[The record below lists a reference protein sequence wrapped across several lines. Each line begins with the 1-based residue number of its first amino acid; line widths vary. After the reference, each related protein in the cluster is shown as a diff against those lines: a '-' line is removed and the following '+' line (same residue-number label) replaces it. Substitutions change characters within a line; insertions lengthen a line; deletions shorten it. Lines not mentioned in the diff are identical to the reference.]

1 MPRWST
7 DHTRQDALRPRDAVT
22 GTEALKCEF
31 SAETH
36 RAFSAWRHLDHFS
49 GRGGM
54 GNIGSQASPHAGTT
68 AHASNR
74 SFDAE
79 LWNEHFPS
87 NLKRTGSVRARHVRK
102 TRLRA
107 ETPRSQ
113 SGLRLRPR
121 GGIDAAGAA
130 VVCARDAVRCSQTE
144 AESPRDAVG
153 PRGHQRLPPSL
164 PPPLL
169 AASSSL
175 PETGSRGERSYE
187 ISTDVSHTSRRGWA
201 GRVAAARV

>member
-1 MPRWST
+1 M
-7 DHTRQDALRPRDAVT
+7 
-22 GTEALKCEF
+22 
-31 SAETH
+31 
-36 RAFSAWRHLDHFS
+36 
-49 GRGGM
+49 
-54 GNIGSQASPHAGTT
+54 
-68 AHASNR
+68 
-74 SFDAE
+74 
-79 LWNEHFPS
+79 
-87 NLKRTGSVRARHVRK
+87 RARHVRK

-121 GGIDAAGAA
+121 GGIDTAGAA

-153 PRGHQRLPPSL
+153 PRGHQRLPP
-164 PPPLL
+164 PLL

-187 ISTDVSHTSRRGWA
+187 ISTDVSHTGRRGWA
-201 GRVAAARV
+201 GRVAAARVSDEPSANGPARSHLTRGPSRDEGAQGGHAPERPVQPPPGPPARRPAARCPVQRDCAGPQAEPGVPFCALQPGPGCDGDTASPGVSAPAAPQAQGAG